1 MKRSA
6 TSTHLGEERWQV
18 MKKSAS
24 VVHLPEVP
32 VQVVTKHHLVLL
44 HSDISA
50 LLPLRGT
57 PSSPPPSPPTS
68 ACSSPTS
75 PTPSPSP
82 QSPSLWPP
90 SPPCCPPSPPPWS
103 PPRHPAPVPPHQQG
117 GAQQALHLCHRHRQH
132 PRRLL
137 LPPLH
142 PRHLLH
148 HHPGDLARPGGGYH
162 TARLPGAGAGRI
174 SNKTLLKI
182 CCNF

>member
-90 SPPCCPPSPPPWS
+90 SPPYPP
-103 PPRHPAPVPPHQQG
+103 
-117 GAQQALHLCHRHRQH
+117 
-132 PRRLL
+132 LL
-137 LPPLH
+137 LPGLRLDIPHLYRRTNREAPSKPCTYVTAIANILADFSSH
-142 PRHLLH
+142 PSTLGTSSTTTLVTWLGQAADIILLAYQEQV
-148 HHPGDLARPGGGYH
+148 LAGFLTKHY
-162 TARLPGAGAGRI
+162 
-174 SNKTLLKI
+174 
-182 CCNF
+182 